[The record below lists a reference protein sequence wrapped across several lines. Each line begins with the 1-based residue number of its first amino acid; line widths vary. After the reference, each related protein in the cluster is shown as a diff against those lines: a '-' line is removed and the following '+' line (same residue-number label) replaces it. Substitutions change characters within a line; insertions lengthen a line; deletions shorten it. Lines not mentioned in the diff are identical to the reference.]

1 MDIKV
6 PENEEADKP
15 ALQNEVSPQN
25 EVGPQNVANAID
37 KANAL
42 EPVDLETFD
51 IMEPPPV
58 VHADEW
64 DDPEVDISQQEILET
79 LLDSVDPTAAEWAIP
94 VSLEGELDLSFIE
107 NRGFDCIKK
116 IVFQAKGRIT
126 ALHNVPKQI
135 EVLFATRQRLT
146 SVDSFYADP
155 TKSRLEELFL
165 DDNPID
171 DVRAIALFPR
181 LRLLSMKR
189 HRCTEIEALPA
200 TLEELYIDGGALE
213 TLSLISRKGTK
224 EEDLQNLAV
233 LHIDDNR
240 VPLVVYH
247 MPASVVDFQQGAS
260 QVEVIAAS
268 DEQSHKKQREIRQT
282 TDFHKALDQYS
293 QLLRDY
299 ERKVFPRSHPDN
311 LGQGPAAPK
320 AAIPCINC
328 GQTGG
333 TLFRRENNH
342 YIAKCGHSAR
352 PCALDIKLFCGVH
365 GKAATLLADY
375 EETVRDAEQEIIRL
389 RLETVFGFI
398 SEDASKQK
406 AKKQIRL
413 YEDAKAVHEKLQGRS
428 KAFNEA
434 VVKERLNEWA
444 QLNQTIHEQTSQLK
458 ERMRQYKESN
468 DPKQLTEL
476 IRFQAEVLEPLRKK
490 QREAR
495 YDPAQM
501 YVETQ
506 VENKDSVSQLF
517 QTAFDLD
524 RGEELSTAEPPRV
537 VRFTL

>member
-1 MDIKV
+1 MYNEDEPEKKVV
-6 PENEEADKP
+6 PEEVNAFGSAD
-15 ALQNEVSPQN
+15 AFNT
-25 EVGPQNVANAID
+25 
-37 KANAL
+37 ANAL
-42 EPVDLETFD
+42 EPVDLDTFD
-51 IMEPPPV
+51 IVEPAPPI
-58 VHADEW
+58 HADEW
-64 DDPEVDISQQEILET
+64 EDPYVDISQQEILET
-79 LLDSVDPTAAEWAIP
+79 LLDSLDPTAAEWAIP

-200 TLEELYIDGGALE
+200 TLEELYLDGGALE
-213 TLSLISRKGTK
+213 TLSLVSRKGTK
-224 EEDLQNLAV
+224 ETDLSNLAV
-233 LHIDDNR
+233 LQVNDNR

-268 DEQSHKKQREIRQT
+268 DEQSHKKQREVRQT

-299 ERKVFPRSHPDN
+299 EKKLFPRSHPDN
-311 LGQGPAAPK
+311 LGTASMAATQ
-320 AAIPCINC
+320 IPCINC

-342 YIAKCGHSAR
+342 YIAKCGHAAK
-352 PCALDIKLFCGVH
+352 PCSLDIKLFCGVH
-365 GKAATLLADY
+365 GRAATLLADY
-375 EETVRDAEQEIIRL
+375 EDTIRSSEQDIIQL

-413 YEDAKAVHEKLQGRS
+413 YEDAKAIKEKLQGRS

-434 VVKERLNEWA
+434 VVKQRLSEWA

-476 IRFQAEVLEPLRKK
+476 MRFQAEVLEPLRKK
-490 QREAR
+490 QRETR

-506 VENKDSVSQLF
+506 VVNKDPLSQLF

-537 VRFTL
+537 VRFQI